1 MMKTVGAQIQEIH
14 DELEQVQASLAAATD
29 KDEVEDLTYAL
40 IDLQKR
46 FANHPDYLD
55 FMRSR
60 QTLISKLKRFGTKLL
75 DTGRGV
81 LARFG
86 QHDGNTN

>member
-1 MMKTVGAQIQEIH
+1 MKTVGAQIQEIH

-60 QTLISKLKRFGTKLL
+60 QTLISKLRRHVSRLSDTAKR
-75 DTGRGV
+75 
-81 LARFG
+81 LAHRNR
-86 QHDGNTN
+86 QRN